1 MRHRLTP
8 GFIKKAA
15 LPEKGDRVLYWD
27 TELRG
32 FGLQVTKSG
41 HRSFIIQYRFHGFSQ
56 RMATD
61 SVLTLDEARRWAKKM
76 LGQVANGINPLD
88 KRREERRKARAAASN
103 SLKAICEEYL
113 HREGRKQDKLRSLE
127 RRRATLERLVF
138 PRPIAAKPIG
148 EVRRS
153 DITRLLDQIA
163 DGSGEATAD
172 IVLAL
177 LRRIMSWHAARS
189 DDYSSP
195 IVRGMARTKPAERA
209 RERTLTD
216 DELRA
221 IWKAADGLG
230 TPFARMV
237 QFILLTAVRRNEAAR
252 MDRSEVAG
260 DEWTIPAARMKGKK
274 DFLVPLTAAAKA
286 IFAQLP
292 VIGDAESGP
301 VFTTDGRRPIAGFAV
316 FKAAF
321 DKACGVTG
329 WTIHDLRRTARTLLS
344 RAGVSVDIAERVLA
358 HVIGGI
364 RGVYD
369 RHEFKDEK
377 RGALESLAS
386 QIERILNPPAGNVVP
401 LKAPAQV
408 V

>member
-1 MRHRLTP
+1 
-8 GFIKKAA
+8 
-15 LPEKGDRVLYWD
+15 
-27 TELRG
+27 
-32 FGLQVTKSG
+32 VTKKG
-41 HRSFIIQYRFHGFSQ
+41 HRSFIVQYRFHGFSQ

-61 SVLTLDEARRWAKKM
+61 SVLSLDEARRWARRM

-113 HREGRKQDKLRSLE
+113 DREGRKQDKLRSLE
-127 RRRATLERLVF
+127 QRRATLERLVY
-138 PRPIAAKPIG
+138 PRPIAAKPIE

-153 DITRLLDQIA
+153 DISRLLDHIA
-163 DGSGEATAD
+163 DERGEAMAD

-221 IWKAADGLG
+221 VWKAADRLE
-230 TPFARMV
+230 TPFARML
-237 QFILLTAVRRNEAAR
+237 QLILLTGVRRNEAAR
-252 MDRSEVAG
+252 MDRSEIVG
-260 DEWTIPAARMKGKK
+260 DNWIILATRMKGKR
-274 DFLVPLTAAAKA
+274 DFVVPLTPAAKA
-286 IFAQLP
+286 ILDKLP
-292 VIGDAESGP
+292 VIGDGKSGP
-301 VFTTDGRRPIAGFAV
+301 VFTPNGKRPISNFNKD
-316 FKAAF
+316 KADF
-321 DKACGVTG
+321 DKACGVKG

-344 RAGVSVDIAERVLA
+344 RAGVDADIAERVLA

-364 RGVYD
+364 RGIYD
-369 RHEFKDEK
+369 RHEFAAEK
-377 RGALESLAS
+377 RKALEALAS
-386 QIERILNPPAGNVVP
+386 QIERILNPSQGNVVP
-401 LKAPAQV
+401 VRGEAAHA
-408 V
+408 

>member
-1 MRHRLTP
+1 
-8 GFIKKAA
+8 
-15 LPEKGDRVLYWD
+15 
-27 TELRG
+27 
-32 FGLQVTKSG
+32 VTKKG
-41 HRSFIIQYRFHGFSQ
+41 HRSFIVQYRFHGFSQ

-61 SVLTLDEARRWAKKM
+61 SVLSLDEARRWARRM
-76 LGQVANGINPLD
+76 LGQVANGISPLGQ
-88 KRREERRKARAAASN
+88 RREERRKARAAASN

-113 HREGRKQDKLRSLE
+113 DREGKKQDKLRSLE
-127 RRRATLERLVF
+127 YRRATLERLVY

-153 DITRLLDQIA
+153 DISKLLNHVA
-163 DGSGEATAD
+163 DERGEVMAD
-172 IVLAL
+172 IVLAT

-195 IVRGMARTKPAERA
+195 IVRGMARTKPGERA

-221 IWKAADGLG
+221 VWRAADELG
-230 TPFARMV
+230 NPFARML

-252 MDRSEVAG
+252 MDRSEIMG

-274 DFLVPLTAAAKA
+274 DFVVPLTAAAKA
-286 IFAQLP
+286 ILAQLP

-301 VFTTDGRRPIAGFAV
+301 VFTTDGRRPIAGFTV

-321 DKACGVTG
+321 DKACSVQG
-329 WTIHDLRRTARTLLS
+329 WTIHDLRRTSRTLLS
-344 RAGVSVDIAERVLA
+344 RAGVDADIAERVLA

-369 RHEFKDEK
+369 RHEFAAEK
-377 RGALESLAS
+377 RKALEALAS
-386 QIERILNPPAGNVVP
+386 QIECILNPPQGNIVSFR
-401 LKAPAQV
+401 KA
-408 V
+408 